1 MIILSGVIGA
11 GKSTAT
17 KLVSDHLGTVPFY
30 EPVKNNP
37 VLPMYYADLERYAFT
52 LQIYFL
58 NQRFAMIKS
67 ALAQDNNVLDR
78 SIYEDRI
85 FALRNNKNGNIPDVE
100 MDIYDDLYENMLG
113 EIDALAKS
121 RPDLLVHLDISLDKQ
136 LEHIQKRGRDF
147 EQIDLNTEKGRDL
160 LAYYKQLHD
169 DYDEWF
175 DNYDTSEKI
184 KISLDNLDITTPEGA
199 DYFLAKVDEKMKEIG
214 AL

>member
-37 VLPMYYADLERYAFT
+37 VLPMYYEDQARYAFT

-58 NQRFAMIKS
+58 NQRFRMIKD
-67 ALAQDNNVLDR
+67 ALKQDNNVLDR

-85 FALRNNKNGNIPDVE
+85 FATRNNKNGNIPDVE
-100 MDIYDDLYENMLG
+100 MDIYDDLYDNMLG

-136 LEHIQKRGRDF
+136 LEHIEKRGRDF
-147 EQIDLNTEKGRDL
+147 EQTDLDTEKGRDL

-175 DNYDTSEKI
+175 EQYDTSAKI
-184 KISLDNLDITTPEGA
+184 KISLDELDITDPMGA
-199 DYFLAKVDEKMKEIG
+199 DYFLAQVDAKLKEIG